1 MSVFQANQNSSPLHL
16 QSILLSQE
24 RTRVYLYVGIRPQ
37 ASSTSPMWYAL
48 LSKKYIVAL
57 NESEYGDYHLGLQT
71 IGLFPMPLYLLPLA
85 ATWAVSAK
93 SKNPSFCWVVMLGYR
108 SLNRI

>member
-16 QSILLSQE
+16 QNILLSQE
-24 RTRVYLYVGIRPQ
+24 RTRVYLYVGIRSQ
-37 ASSTSPMWYAL
+37 ASSTSQMWYAL

-71 IGLFPMPLYLLPLA
+71 IGLFPMPLYLLPLPGLSVQRA
-85 ATWAVSAK
+85 RTPFFAGWL
-93 SKNPSFCWVVMLGYR
+93 CWDTGL
-108 SLNRI
+108 